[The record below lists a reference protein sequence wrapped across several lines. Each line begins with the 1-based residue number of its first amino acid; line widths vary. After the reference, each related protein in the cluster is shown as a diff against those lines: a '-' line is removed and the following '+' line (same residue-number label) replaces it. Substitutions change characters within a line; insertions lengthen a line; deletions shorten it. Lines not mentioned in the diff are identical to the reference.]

1 MTAIQSSPRGVDLLA
16 IRLGTL
22 LQRWGRER
30 AGRRALDTEPVDP
43 RDRRMLLAELEA
55 GRAQREAWMMRIR

>member
-1 MTAIQSSPRGVDLLA
+1 MTAIQSAPRGVDLVA

-30 AGRRALDTEPVDP
+30 AGRRALEFERIDP
-43 RDRRMLLAELEA
+43 RDHQRMLAELESA
-55 GRAQREAWMMRIR
+55 RAQREAWVPRIR

>member
-1 MTAIQSSPRGVDLLA
+1 MTAIQSSPRGVDLVA
-16 IRLGTL
+16 IRLGIL

-30 AGRRALDTEPVDP
+30 AGRRALDAEPVDP

-55 GRAQREAWMMRIR
+55 ARAQREAWISRIR